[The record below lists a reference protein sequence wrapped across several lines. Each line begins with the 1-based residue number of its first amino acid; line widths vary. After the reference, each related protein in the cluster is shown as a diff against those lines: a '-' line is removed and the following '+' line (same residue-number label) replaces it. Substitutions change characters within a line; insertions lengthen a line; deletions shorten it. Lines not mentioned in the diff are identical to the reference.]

1 MQLTLSVKCTY
12 HHKNASYFVNFTEN
26 HTKSTLSSSL
36 HIFLNS
42 SEKLHSFMTKRSK
55 ICATEA
61 CSSTNRS
68 KLLGSTT
75 DNVSCIPFITYTCK
89 T

>member
-1 MQLTLSVKCTY
+1 MQLTLSVKCTC
-12 HHKNASYFVNFTEN
+12 HHKNASYLVNFTEN

-42 SEKLHSFMTKRSK
+42 SEKLRSFMTKRSK

-61 CSSTNRS
+61 CFS

>member
-36 HIFLNS
+36 HIFLVGIS
-42 SEKLHSFMTKRSK
+42 VKGAIIDLPSDCM
-55 ICATEA
+55 
-61 CSSTNRS
+61 
-68 KLLGSTT
+68 
-75 DNVSCIPFITYTCK
+75 
-89 T
+89 